1 MELQVPIL
9 KMDDIAQSKPGTEAV
24 EYVKPGPL
32 QQLPLPV
39 ELASLGSDEIDQLEK
54 GLVRRL
60 DTCLLPSV
68 VILFLMNILDR
79 YVLPSQIGPSSPG
92 QI

>member
-1 MELQVPIL
+1 
-9 KMDDIAQSKPGTEAV
+9 MDDISQPKPGAEAV

-32 QQLPLPV
+32 QQLPLPA
-39 ELASLGSDEIDQLEK
+39 ELASYGNDEIEKLEK

-60 DTCLLPSV
+60 DTYLLPSV

-79 YVLPSQIGPSSPG
+79 YVLSLLHAHS
-92 QI
+92 

>member
-1 MELQVPIL
+1 
-9 KMDDIAQSKPGTEAV
+9 MDDIVSGTKPGTDAI

-32 QQLPLPV
+32 QQLPLPA
-39 ELASLGSDEIDQLEK
+39 ELASWSEDEVKELEK

-60 DTCLLPSV
+60 DSCLLPSV

-79 YVLPSQIGPSSPG
+79 CVFCIHVSKLRLSISINSD
-92 QI
+92 

>member
-1 MELQVPIL
+1 
-9 KMDDIAQSKPGTEAV
+9 MDDIAQSKPGL
-24 EYVKPGPL
+24 L
-32 QQLPLPV
+32 QQLPLPA
-39 ELASLGSDEIDQLEK
+39 ELGSLGSDEIEQLEK

-79 YVLPSQIGPSSPG
+79 YVLSIPCSSAHVSTN
-92 QI
+92 